1 MTQIKLFEGTPSL
14 ICKNINN
21 FLGQGGIKY
30 IDIKYQMAAS
40 AHVSYS
46 AILVYEKVTTSQEP
60 EEIKL
65 DIWAKDIDAEID
77 RLNDQIAKKMD
88 KK

>member
-30 IDIKYQMAAS
+30 IDIKYQMVAS
-40 AHVSYS
+40 THVSYS
-46 AILVYEKVTTSQEP
+46 AILVYEKVTMTQ
-60 EEIKL
+60 EEIQL
-65 DIWAKDIDAEID
+65 DVWAEDMDAEID
-77 RLNDQIAKKMD
+77 RVNDQIAKKMD
-88 KK
+88 KN